1 MKVLHVAIMRF
12 TRDTPEPVVLCQEAD
27 LSSFGFFEKSTVKQ
41 MLQFFSKTV
50 VSRVKAGQR
59 ITIEQEQMK
68 EYQVHCFVNSEGWPR
83 RRPATRSTRR
93 AAFNMLG
100 QLMEQFGA
108 RVRVAGGRAEKRA
121 SSRARGRWRAQD
133 PAAFDKII
141 KIQNDLDDTT
151 AVLHQTIDNLSSVA
165 RSKQHVWASGHPE
178 RAAASARRVATSAAG
193 ATRAP
198 RLELADPRDEARCPG
213 ERPKP

>member
-59 ITIEQEQMK
+59 VTIEQEQLK
-68 EYQVHCFVNSEGWPR
+68 EYQVHCFVNSEGLAATTTCDKEY
-83 RRPATRSTRR
+83 PAL
-93 AAFNMLG
+93 ADAL
-100 QLMEQFGA
+100 
-108 RVRVAGGRAEKRA
+108 K
-121 SSRARGRWRAQD
+121 RAQD

-141 KIQNDLDDTT
+141 KIQNDLDD
-151 AVLHQTIDNLSSVA
+151 
-165 RSKQHVWASGHPE
+165 
-178 RAAASARRVATSAAG
+178 
-193 ATRAP
+193 
-198 RLELADPRDEARCPG
+198 
-213 ERPKP
+213 

>member
-1 MKVLHVAIMRF
+1 MKVLHVSIMRF

-27 LSSFGFFEKSTVKQ
+27 LSAFGFFEKSTVRQ

-68 EYQVHCFVNSEGWPR
+68 EYQVHCFVNGEGLAATTTCDKEY
-83 RRPATRSTRR
+83 PAR

-100 QLMEQFGA
+100 ALMEEFAGA
-108 RVRVAGGRAEKRA
+108 VPGWQGETRAEACDFPALAEALKK
-121 SSRARGRWRAQD
+121 AQD
-133 PAAFDKII
+133 PAAYDKII

-151 AVLHQTIDNLSSVA
+151 AVLHQTIDNLLERGEKLDNLVERSDDL
-165 RSKQHVWASGHPE
+165 SKQSKMFYKQ
-178 RAAASARRVATSAAG
+178 ARKTNSCCVVS
-193 ATRAP
+193 
-198 RLELADPRDEARCPG
+198 
-213 ERPKP
+213 

>member
-68 EYQVHCFVNSEGWPR
+68 EYQVHCFVNSEGLAATTTCDKEY
-83 RRPATRSTRR
+83 PAR

-108 RVRVAGGRAEKRA
+108 A
-121 SSRARGRWRAQD
+121 
-133 PAAFDKII
+133 
-141 KIQNDLDDTT
+141 
-151 AVLHQTIDNLSSVA
+151 
-165 RSKQHVWASGHPE
+165 
-178 RAAASARRVATSAAG
+178 
-193 ATRAP
+193 
-198 RLELADPRDEARCPG
+198 CPG
-213 ERPKP
+213 WQAEAQHEQ